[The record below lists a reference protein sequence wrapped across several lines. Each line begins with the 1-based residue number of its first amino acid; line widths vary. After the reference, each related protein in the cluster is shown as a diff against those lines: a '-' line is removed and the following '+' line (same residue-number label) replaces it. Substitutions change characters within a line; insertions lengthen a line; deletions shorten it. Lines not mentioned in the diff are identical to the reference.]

1 MRDHNIGCKKDMT
14 LRGST
19 VGEILQWGENSL
31 TNMLNEQIGGK
42 TKKKGEDDE
51 KIDFDDTAIVFPEP
65 FGLSSDNLVP
75 ESDVIQDLN
84 NDRSATVY
92 YDQEV
97 ETRDSGFSKR
107 KTDTQ
112 LQELF
117 SIGGNFVNVTN
128 FQVPNN
134 NYDGEDTGGLRLDQ
148 RSGGNFTGNEIGK
161 SKMLAH
167 DKALNTIG
175 KKFQEKNKVM
185 NKQGTVHI
193 NSKISANFKADEV
206 TLHVLKGTKVTDIIE
221 TVIIFSEYGQSIA
234 NYQKTNS
241 KSPRIKW
248 FRIHPQCWQ
257 LRDSFAFKKM
267 NRHPRVYAYNV
278 VPFQVHETAGGSMV
292 DATSFA
298 KNMNLLRRTI
308 HKKYHYLYT
317 GKNEDILNFDLNYQF
332 SFFDLQRERPSSNS
346 NSSVYPGQ
354 GVRIETDSAINRNS
368 TVVLNP
374 NKNEIKDG
382 AGANETS
389 SEDLKTPIAGLEFNN
404 PAIQTAIQFNEN
416 IMNSQVDLLNLTLS
430 IVGDTYFLPNS
441 GMGNLV
447 IRNVFSTNPDIEFGK
462 REMDY
467 LNGMCHVEVF
477 FNTPVDIDEKRGDM
491 KSAAIAGGDG
501 TAIRLG
507 TFSAIYRVV
516 EVEST
521 FRGGKFEQ
529 DLRLVAP
536 QSLQI
541 REEEKQNTDPKLKE
555 KGENN
560 NAGEYNMME
569 ENDGLGPMA

>member
-1 MRDHNIGCKKDMT
+1 M
-14 LRGST
+14 
-19 VGEILQWGENSL
+19 
-31 TNMLNEQIGGK
+31 
-42 TKKKGEDDE
+42 
-51 KIDFDDTAIVFPEP
+51 
-65 FGLSSDNLVP
+65 
-75 ESDVIQDLN
+75 
-84 NDRSATVY
+84 
-92 YDQEV
+92 
-97 ETRDSGFSKR
+97 
-107 KTDTQ
+107 
-112 LQELF
+112 
-117 SIGGNFVNVTN
+117 
-128 FQVPNN
+128 
-134 NYDGEDTGGLRLDQ
+134 
-148 RSGGNFTGNEIGK
+148 
-161 SKMLAH
+161 
-167 DKALNTIG
+167 
-175 KKFQEKNKVM
+175 
-185 NKQGTVHI
+185 
-193 NSKISANFKADEV
+193 
-206 TLHVLKGTKVTDIIE
+206 
-221 TVIIFSEYGQSIA
+221 
-234 NYQKTNS
+234 
-241 KSPRIKW
+241 
-248 FRIHPQCWQ
+248 
-257 LRDSFAFKKM
+257 
-267 NRHPRVYAYNV
+267 
-278 VPFQVHETAGGSMV
+278 
-292 DATSFA
+292 
-298 KNMNLLRRTI
+298 
-308 HKKYHYLYT
+308 
-317 GKNEDILNFDLNYQF
+317 
-332 SFFDLQRERPSSNS
+332 QRERPSSNS

-477 FNTPVDIDEKRGDM
+477 FNTPVDIDEKGGDM